1 MSETPT
7 IPAWIPA
14 DVARSAR
21 MVRLQAGDVIFRQ
34 GTHPDSVDYVN
45 AGEVHL
51 LRCTPS
57 GHDVLLHRIKKG
69 FVAEASLDATSYH
82 CDAHAAR
89 PSTLLR
95 FDRRLFRAA
104 LDASV
109 NFGRAWSAMLAQEIR
124 RLRTQCERLALHKAQ
139 DRIAHYIACEGRHG
153 VLELSNTR
161 KVWARELGMS
171 HEALYRELSRLKAQG
186 LLRIEGSVLTWLQVM
201 PEDPLAD

>member
-14 DVARSAR
+14 DVAHSAR

-201 PEDPLAD
+201 PEDPLDD